1 MRRIIA
7 LVTVSAMMTLVA
19 SPLQAQEPL
28 PLHAHQLLTP
38 GASDPVLAQGIC
50 SQELLDPAL
59 AEVHENFHL
68 GEPVTEA
75 FEVEPNPVGE
85 SVASCP

>member
-7 LVTVSAMMTLVA
+7 LVTVAAMMTLVA
-19 SPLQAQEPL
+19 SPLQAQEI

-50 SQELLDPAL
+50 AQELLDPAL

-68 GEPVTEA
+68 GKPVTEA
-75 FEVEPNPVGE
+75 FEVESNPVGE
-85 SVASCP
+85 RVADCP